1 MLVCDR
7 GPSLATTP
15 DIAAPVTPAWKLG
28 LWKIQITENNNM
40 FEGENFYRRMKKDE
54 MLSYNN
60 TYACRQKIYEWY
72 QIPTFKG
79 NYYLVFYEYQQYWIY
94 FRAKNYSWFI
104 KNFHKGKLC
113 WG

>member
-40 FEGENFYRRMKKDE
+40 FEGENFYRRMEKDE
-54 MLSYNN
+54 
-60 TYACRQKIYEWY
+60 T
-72 QIPTFKG
+72 
-79 NYYLVFYEYQQYWIY
+79 VFYRIKILTLVDKRCMNDIMYQ
-94 FRAKNYSWFI
+94 
-104 KNFHKGKLC
+104 HL
-113 WG
+113 